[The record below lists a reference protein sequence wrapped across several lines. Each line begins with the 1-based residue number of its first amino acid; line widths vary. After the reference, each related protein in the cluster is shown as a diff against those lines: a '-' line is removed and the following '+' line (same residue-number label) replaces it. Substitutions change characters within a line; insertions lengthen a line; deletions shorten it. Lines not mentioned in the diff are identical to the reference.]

1 MGTLAPKAD
10 MARIDE
16 LRAFRKRHGLGS
28 VLGSALAHVRA
39 RWYLRGAT
47 AIGTVRLSGRA
58 LTKNAG
64 RMRFGDRMRLDGTT
78 VRLEFVCF
86 EGAELSI
93 GAGTYINYGTNIS
106 ARRSMKI
113 GENCNIGQYCIIM
126 DADYHSLDDHSRP
139 DTPEPVEIG
148 NDVWLGARVIVL
160 KGSKIGDG
168 ATIGANSVV
177 RGTIPSGAIAAGN
190 PARVIRM
197 RDAAHDRGAHA

>member
-1 MGTLAPKAD
+1 MS
-10 MARIDE
+10 RIGD
-16 LRAFRKRHGLGS
+16 LRAFRDRHGLRS
-28 VLGSALAHVRA
+28 LLSSTLAHLRA
-39 RWYLRGAT
+39 RWYLRPAT
-47 AIGTVRLSGRA
+47 TIGTVRLSGRA
-58 LTKNAG
+58 LIQNEG
-64 RMRFGDRMRLDGTT
+64 RMHFGDRIRLDGTT

-93 GAGTYINYGTNIS
+93 GSGTYINYGTNIS
-106 ARRSMKI
+106 ARKSMKI

-139 DTPEPVEIG
+139 DVPERVEIG

-160 KGSKIGDG
+160 KGTRIGDG

-177 RGTIPSGAIAAGN
+177 KGTVPAGAIAAGN

-197 RDAAHDRGAHA
+197 RDATPPAETDA

>member
-1 MGTLAPKAD
+1 MSRFEEFRT
-10 MARIDE
+10 
-16 LRAFRKRHGLGS
+16 FRKHHGLGS
-28 VLGSALAHVRA
+28 LLGSTLSYLRA
-39 RWYLRGAT
+39 RWYLRQAT
-47 AIGTVRLSGRA
+47 AIGTARLTGRA
-58 LTKNAG
+58 LAKNEG
-64 RMRFGDRMRLDGTT
+64 SMSFGDRLRLDGTT

-93 GAGTYINYGTNIS
+93 GSGTYINYGTNVS

-139 DTPEPVEIG
+139 DIPEAVEIG

-177 RGTIPSGAIAAGN
+177 KGTIPPGAIAAGN

-197 RDAAHDRGAHA
+197 PDRATGRDADA